1 MQDNKFSITRRKMI
15 MGALAAGAIGLFAPG
30 VFAQHLDDTP
40 PVEEGPFYPYHEICC
55 ARCGQRSDH
64 RRQLQPTPAV
74 GQITHLGGRIL
85 DGDGNPIK
93 NALVEIW
100 QCDSNGLYIVAE
112 DKSHEDKNFQGYG
125 RFTTASDGGYRFRT
139 IKPVPLQ
146 RPPRSRTIH
155 FKIKQG
161 GQELLTTQLF
171 IRGYPAN
178 TQDGVYMTMRDPVD
192 RELASADF
200 KPIKDSKIGE
210 LSAKYDIVI
219 GRTPADPEP
228 DHHG

>member
-1 MQDNKFSITRRKMI
+1 MEDNTFSITRRKMI
-15 MGALAAGAIGLFAPG
+15 LGALAAGAIGLFAPG

-40 PVEEGPFYPYHEICC
+40 HVEEGPFYPYHDMPLDMDNDLIIV
-55 ARCGQRSDH
+55 GNST
-64 RRQLQPTPAV
+64 TPAV

-85 DGDGNPIK
+85 DSNGNPIK

-100 QCDSNGLYIVAE
+100 QCDSNGVYIAAE

-139 IKPVPLQ
+139 IKPVPYSG
-146 RPPRSRTIH
+146 RPAPHIH

>member
-1 MQDNKFSITRRKMI
+1 MQDNTFSITRRKMI

-40 PVEEGPFYPYHEICC
+40 PVEEGPFYPYHDMPLDMDNDLIIV
-55 ARCGQRSDH
+55 GNST
-64 RRQLQPTPAV
+64 TPAV

-85 DGDGNPIK
+85 DGNGNPIK

-100 QCDSNGLYIVAE
+100 QCDSNGLYIAAE

-139 IKPVPLQ
+139 IKPVPYSG
-146 RPPRSRTIH
+146 RPAPHIH
-155 FKIKQG
+155 FKIKQA